1 MADPVKWFFAVIAAA
16 VGLLTVNIA
25 LGGFL
30 YMVIDDRLDDLATKE
45 QLAALA
51 ETVATKDELAA
62 LAATA
67 ATKEQ
72 LAALAATAA
81 TKEQLAALAETTATK
96 EQLAALAETTA
107 TKEQLAALA
116 ETTATKEQFAALA
129 ETTATKFNE
138 LDARVTTLG
147 SVSWDP
153 DTPILTSDSKTESD
167 LLYFGPKP
175 EGTWSAVLGQ
185 FAREPGVNVQ
195 QVDPSYSLFDY
206 LRAQGASSIP
216 DNLKTPLELE

>member
-51 ETVATKDELAA
+51 ATVATKDELAALAETVATKDELAA

-72 LAALAATAA
+72 LAALAETAA
-81 TKEQLAALAETTATK
+81 TKEQL
-96 EQLAALAETTA
+96 
-107 TKEQLAALA
+107 
-116 ETTATKEQFAALA
+116 AALA

-147 SVSWDP
+147 YVSWDP

>member
-25 LGGFL
+25 LAGFL

-45 QLAALA
+45 QLAALAATVATKDELAALA

-72 LAALAATAA
+72 L
-81 TKEQLAALAETTATK
+81 
-96 EQLAALAETTA
+96 
-107 TKEQLAALA
+107 
-116 ETTATKEQFAALA
+116 AALA